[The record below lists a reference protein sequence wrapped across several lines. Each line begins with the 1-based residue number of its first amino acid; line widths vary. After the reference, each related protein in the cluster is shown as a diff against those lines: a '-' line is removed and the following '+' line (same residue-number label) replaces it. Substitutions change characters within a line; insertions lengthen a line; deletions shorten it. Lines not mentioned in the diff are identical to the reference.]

1 MVNYRMT
8 EVLEAWDTLKTF
20 ISYERTPK
28 RVKWLRSSYE
38 IEGNIDEW
46 LENKESNV
54 VEEYSKLREISF
66 DEAVRE
72 LMERPTKP
80 WPDVKRNPEPS
91 QFEFHLKPS
100 GWTGAPCPIC
110 GCATKNLRARHRAL
124 KSDEAHRWGAPY
136 IKRVKVSFGTDFSDE
151 PLKE

>member
-1 MVNYRMT
+1 MANFRMA

-28 RVKWLRSSYE
+28 RIKWLRSSYE
-38 IEGNIDEW
+38 IEGDIDGW

-54 VEEYSKLREISF
+54 IDEYSSLRKISF
-66 DEAVRE
+66 AEAAKE

-80 WPDVKRNPEPS
+80 WPNVKRNPDQE
-91 QFEFHLKPS
+91 QFAFHLKPS

-124 KSDEAHRWGAPY
+124 KADEAHLWGVPY